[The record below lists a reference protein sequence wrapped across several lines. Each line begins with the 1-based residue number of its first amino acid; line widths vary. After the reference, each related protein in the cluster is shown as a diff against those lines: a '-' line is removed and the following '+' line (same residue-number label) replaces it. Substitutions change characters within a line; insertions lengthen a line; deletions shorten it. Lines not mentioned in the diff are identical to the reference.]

1 MAAPATGPSRRP
13 GLCWPAMETAWPDN
27 IEPLRA
33 GLTDEEFADLLDQE
47 RWTEDEAAM
56 LRAAGMRV
64 VTPEEARAG
73 FIPPDQLRPSRG
85 HVVWDPA
92 TGSHLV
98 ASAWAHY
105 RHATLDQELEAGL
118 LTSLPEGTPVP
129 FWLAMIRP
137 VAVDFGQDLLDA
149 LELPGLDDQA
159 GWGAV
164 DAEMLDMAAAAHLTV
179 GPHPWLLPLTYMRGS
194 LARDLVARPLR
205 PLADWLAGYPHLLPA
220 HLGGAEVVGTELA
233 HWNQQAQRGPTAVPF
248 WEALQ
253 LPADISPPPQR
264 HQVGKGGAGHPD
276 TEVDQLARQL
286 ARGTARQWLLRGPR
300 PAPVGGRL
308 VAGHRP
314 HPAAEGVGGLGV
326 RHPAAPDR
334 QRSDRRTTHPP
345 MSPGRPGGT
354 TWARA
359 PPDPSTTTVAVASGR
374 PCA

>member
-1 MAAPATGPSRRP
+1 
-13 GLCWPAMETAWPDN
+13 METGWPDN

-64 VTPEEARAG
+64 VTPQEARAG

-85 HVVWDPA
+85 QVVWDPA

-159 GWGAV
+159 CWGAV

-194 LARDLVARPLR
+194 LARDLADRPLR

-233 HWNQQAQRGPTAVPF
+233 HRNQQAQRGPTAVPF

-253 LPADISPPPQR
+253 LPADISPPAQR
-264 HQVGKGGAGHPD
+264 HQVGKRGAGHPD
-276 TEVDQLARQL
+276 TEVDELARQL
-286 ARGTARQWLLRGPR
+286 ARALRDSGFFEDHGLHPWVDGWSLVIAPTRRPEAWADSEFATLLRPALRPTGSGPT
-300 PAPVGGRL
+300 
-308 VAGHRP
+308 AGP
-314 HPAAEGVGGLGV
+314 P
-326 RHPAAPDR
+326 
-334 QRSDRRTTHPP
+334 THP
-345 MSPGRPGGT
+345 
-354 TWARA
+354 
-359 PPDPSTTTVAVASGR
+359 
-374 PCA
+374 

>member
-1 MAAPATGPSRRP
+1 MDNGWPEWP
-13 GLCWPAMETAWPDN
+13 GD

-33 GLTDEEFADLLDQE
+33 GLTDEEFADLLDHE
-47 RWTEDEAAM
+47 RWTESEVAI
-56 LRAAGMRV
+56 LRAVGMRV

-105 RHATLDQELEAGL
+105 RHANLDQELEAGL

-129 FWLAMIRP
+129 FWLAMIEP

-194 LARDLVARPLR
+194 LARDLVTGPLR
-205 PLADWLAGYPHLLPA
+205 PLADWLASYPHLLPA

-233 HWNQQAQRGPTAVPF
+233 HRNQRAQRGPTAMPF

-253 LPADISPPPQR
+253 LPPDITPP
-264 HQVGKGGAGHPD
+264 AHPD
-276 TEVDQLARQL
+276 QAGRRAGSASEADVEELARQL
-286 ARGTARQWLLRGPR
+286 ASALRDSGFFEDHGLHPWVDGWSLIIAPRRRPEAWADSEFAALLRPPGHGPTGE
-300 PAPVGGRL
+300 P
-308 VAGHRP
+308 
-314 HPAAEGVGGLGV
+314 
-326 RHPAAPDR
+326 
-334 QRSDRRTTHPP
+334 TTHP
-345 MSPGRPGGT
+345 
-354 TWARA
+354 
-359 PPDPSTTTVAVASGR
+359 
-374 PCA
+374 

>member
-85 HVVWDPA
+85 QVVWDPA

-205 PLADWLAGYPHLLPA
+205 PLADWLADYPHLLPA
-220 HLGGAEVVGTELA
+220 HLGGAEVVGSELA
-233 HWNQQAQRGPTAVPF
+233 HRNQQAQRGPTAVPF

-253 LPADISPPPQR
+253 LPADISHRRSGARRVSVAAPPPR
-264 HQVGKGGAGHPD
+264 HRGGRARPPVGQGA
-276 TEVDQLARQL
+276 
-286 ARGTARQWLLRGPR
+286 ARQWLLRGPR

-314 HPAAEGVGGLGV
+314 HPAAGGVGGLGV
-326 RHPAAPDR
+326 HHPAAPDAAPDR
-334 QRSDRRTTHPP
+334 QRSDRRATHP
-345 MSPGRPGGT
+345 MSPGRPAGDNLGPFPT
-354 TWARA
+354 
-359 PPDPSTTTVAVASGR
+359 
-374 PCA
+374 

>member
-1 MAAPATGPSRRP
+1 
-13 GLCWPAMETAWPDN
+13 MENGWPDH
-27 IEPLRA
+27 IGPLRA
-33 GLTDEEFADLLDQE
+33 GLSDEEFADLLDQE
-47 RWTEDEAAM
+47 RWTEAEVAM

-85 HVVWDPA
+85 QVVWDPS

-129 FWLAMIRP
+129 FWLAMMRP

-194 LARDLVARPLR
+194 LARDLAGRPLR

-220 HLGGAEVVGTELA
+220 YLGGAEVVGTELA
-233 HWNQQAQRGPTAVPF
+233 HQNRQAQRGPTAVPF
-248 WEALQ
+248 WAALQ
-253 LPADISPPPQR
+253 LPSDITPP
-264 HQVGKGGAGHPD
+264 AHPHRAAASL
-276 TEVDQLARQL
+276 TESEVDELARQL
-286 ARGTARQWLLRGPR
+286 ARALRDRGFFEDHGLHPWVDGWSLVIAPTRRPEAWADSEFATLLHPTGDGPSS
-300 PAPVGGRL
+300 AP
-308 VAGHRP
+308 
-314 HPAAEGVGGLGV
+314 
-326 RHPAAPDR
+326 
-334 QRSDRRTTHPP
+334 
-345 MSPGRPGGT
+345 PGR
-354 TWARA
+354 R
-359 PPDPSTTTVAVASGR
+359 
-374 PCA
+374 

>member
-1 MAAPATGPSRRP
+1 
-13 GLCWPAMETAWPDN
+13 
-27 IEPLRA
+27 
-33 GLTDEEFADLLDQE
+33 
-47 RWTEDEAAM
+47 
-56 LRAAGMRV
+56 
-64 VTPEEARAG
+64 
-73 FIPPDQLRPSRG
+73 
-85 HVVWDPA
+85 VVWDPS

-179 GPHPWLLPLTYMRGS
+179 GPHPWLLPLIYMRGS

-205 PLADWLAGYPHLLPA
+205 PLADWLSGYPHLLPA

-233 HWNQQAQRGPTAVPF
+233 HLNRQAQRGPTAIPF

-253 LPADISPPPQR
+253 LPSDITSP
-264 HQVGKGGAGHPD
+264 AHPD
-276 TEVDQLARQL
+276 RAGGPAGAALSESEVDELARQL
-286 ARGTARQWLLRGPR
+286 ARAMRDRGFFEDHGLHPWVDGWSLVIAPRRRPEAWADSEFTTLLRPALRPPGNGPTGGPTK
-300 PAPVGGRL
+300 PA
-308 VAGHRP
+308 
-314 HPAAEGVGGLGV
+314 
-326 RHPAAPDR
+326 
-334 QRSDRRTTHPP
+334 RR
-345 MSPGRPGGT
+345 
-354 TWARA
+354 
-359 PPDPSTTTVAVASGR
+359 
-374 PCA
+374 